1 MFTTSQR
8 ASTPGNRASVTKE
21 VAVPEDFLGLF
32 RSESDGIILQPGQE
46 LFRKGDVGYHM
57 YAVKSGELQVIDGNH
72 VFETVSSGG
81 IVGEM
86 ALISNDTRTATVR
99 AISKSVVVPVDEKR
113 FLFLVQQ
120 TPFFAIRILRVMCDR
135 LKVMNERVTLLSE

>member
-1 MFTTSQR
+1 M
-8 ASTPGNRASVTKE
+8 
-21 VAVPEDFLGLF
+21 PEDFLGLF

-99 AISKSVVVPVDEKR
+99 AIRKSVVVPVDEIPLIVVR
-113 FLFLVQQ
+113 CEASQVNDVQETPHVSPNFAKQFEVVLQ
-120 TPFFAIRILRVMCDR
+120 TCRVYF
-135 LKVMNERVTLLSE
+135 K